1 MSLPARGRR
10 HRESWGVKEV
20 LLNDTVCSN
29 HHADEAAKSRE
40 LVFGE
45 SRLLTG
51 FKEGGRFSKPG
62 ELASSES
69 LWGWTRP

>member
-51 FKEGGRFSKPG
+51 FHGWWRGFSKPG
-62 ELASSES
+62 ESASSES
-69 LWGWTRP
+69 LWG

>member
-29 HHADEAAKSRE
+29 HHAGEAAKSRE

-51 FKEGGRFSKPG
+51 CYGGGGGGWFSKPG

-69 LWGWTRP
+69 LWG